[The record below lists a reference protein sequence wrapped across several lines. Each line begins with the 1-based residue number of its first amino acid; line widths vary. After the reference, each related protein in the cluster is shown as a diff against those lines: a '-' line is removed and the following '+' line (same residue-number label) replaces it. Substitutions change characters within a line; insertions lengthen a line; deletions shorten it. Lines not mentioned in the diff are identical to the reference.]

1 MCHQNPDSAVPP
13 SPPRL
18 RWLPR
23 AALAALLPAPSL
35 PAQDSASWQASP
47 EIVARWTSTRK
58 GLNFDEA
65 RVPAFVLPDVLT
77 TAAGKKVTRPEEWWN
92 VRRPELLELCTRE
105 IFGRVPPTPYETSV
119 AVSSVVRDALG
130 GAATLKR
137 VGITIRS
144 GGKSLTIHLTL
155 YTPNR
160 APGPV
165 PVFLLI
171 DQRRPPIADPTLV
184 PTEFWSAEQIVARG
198 YGTAIFRNDDVDPD
212 NFDDFKNGIHGLLD
226 RGPRAADAW
235 ATIAAW
241 AWGASRCLDYLVTDR
256 DVAPDKVAIVGHS
269 RGGKTALWAG
279 ATDPRFALVVSNDS
293 GCTGAALSRR
303 RFGETVAVINK
314 NFPHWF
320 CTNYRKYGSDV
331 DALPVDQHAVMAL
344 IAPRPLYVV
353 AADDYLWADP
363 KGQYLSLFHAQPVY
377 RLLGDPARLPEA
389 MPPMNQPVNSGHA
402 AYHVRDGVHDVR
414 LKDWNWFMD
423 FADRI
428 WP

>member
-1 MCHQNPDSAVPP
+1 M
-13 SPPRL
+13 
-18 RWLPR
+18 
-23 AALAALLPAPSL
+23 PAY
-35 PAQDSASWQASP
+35 
-47 EIVARWTSTRK
+47 
-58 GLNFDEA
+58 
-65 RVPAFVLPDVLT
+65 VLPELLAT
-77 TAAGKKVTRPEEWWN
+77 RSGKKVTRAEDWWN
-92 VRRPELLELCTRE
+92 LRRPEVLELCTSE
-105 IFGRVPPTPYETSV
+105 IYGRVPDTPYEQSFEV
-119 AVSSVVRDALG
+119 LREDRNALG

-144 GGKSLTIHLTL
+144 GGNSLAINLTL

-160 APGPV
+160 AVNRV

-184 PTEFWSAEQIVARG
+184 KTEFWSAEEILARG
-198 YGTAIFRNDDVDPD
+198 YGAAIFCNHDVDPD
-212 NFDDFKNGIHGLLD
+212 NFDDFKNGIHRLLD
-226 RGPRAADAW
+226 RGERAPDAW

-256 DVAPDKVAIVGHS
+256 HVAPDKVAIVGHS

-303 RFGETVAVINK
+303 RFGETVDVINK

-320 CTNYRKYGSDV
+320 CTNYRKYGLDV
-331 DALPVDQHAVMAL
+331 NALPVDQHMLAAL

-353 AADDYLWADP
+353 SADDYLWADP
-363 KGQYLSLFHAQPVY
+363 KGQYLALYHALPVY
-377 RLLGDPARLPEA
+377 RLLGNAATLPER
-389 MPPMNQPVNSGHA
+389 MPPMNKPVTSGNV
-402 AYHVRDGVHDVR
+402 AYHIRDGKHAVL

-423 FADRI
+423 FADQVWR
-428 WP
+428 